1 VINHSGFPL
10 EQHRG
15 NFAPNS
21 TKEKAM
27 SYLRNEVTKRRKSIK
42 EKRQNKEQL
51 KNIISLRI
59 NDEEKETLEKLTKS
73 TSKSI
78 SDIMREAINLWSSQ
92 RSKLCLD

>member
-10 EQHRG
+10 GQNRG
-15 NFAPNS
+15 HTAPNS